1 LAAVVVVFGGGNET
15 QAEAGGSLSQPKE
28 QQQSRIGLEYLV
40 VVLMRMTDGEETLLN
55 HGLLQYEDI
64 L

>member
-28 QQQSRIGLEYLV
+28 QQSRIGLEYLV